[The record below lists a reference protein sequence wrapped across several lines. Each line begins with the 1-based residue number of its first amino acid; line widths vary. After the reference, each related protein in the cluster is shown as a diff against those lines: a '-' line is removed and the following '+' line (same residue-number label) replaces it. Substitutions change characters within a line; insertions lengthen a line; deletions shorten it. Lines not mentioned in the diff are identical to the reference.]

1 MFLHKHEA
9 SVPVLRPNPET
20 SSYREYMKPLPEG
33 LWTTGI
39 CECYGDVSNCLFTGI
54 CPCVT
59 MGRNYEIVNRG
70 EIGVVLFGWIFGSEK
85 PEEAEATLLV
95 AGVAVTGL
103 VHSLVVHVV
112 RSLSRT
118 PRTTNSRSRPFLGL
132 GGQFGKVDER
142 RNDSSDC
149 GTTHGKMTFGLD
161 VFLWGILN
169 IIVAYLDLTFLGKY
183 KVLLVS

>member
-59 MGRNYEIVNRG
+59 MGRNSEIVNRG
-70 EIGVVLFGWIFGSEK
+70 EIGKPTLCFLIKFQSWNFYDRLQIGQPHPPCLRGRAVRMDIRVEK

-95 AGVAVTGL
+95 AGVAVAGL
-103 VHSLVVHVV
+103 GHSLVVHVV

-118 PRTTNSRSRPFLGL
+118 PRTTNSWSRPFLG
-132 GGQFGKVDER
+132 
-142 RNDSSDC
+142 
-149 GTTHGKMTFGLD
+149 
-161 VFLWGILN
+161 
-169 IIVAYLDLTFLGKY
+169 
-183 KVLLVS
+183 